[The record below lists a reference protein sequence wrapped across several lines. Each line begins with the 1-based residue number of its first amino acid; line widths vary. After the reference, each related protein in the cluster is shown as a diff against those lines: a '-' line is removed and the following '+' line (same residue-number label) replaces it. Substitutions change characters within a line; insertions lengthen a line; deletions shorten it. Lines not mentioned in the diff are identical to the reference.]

1 MLCPRGQHALGA
13 VNSTSKTVLAL
24 PGALFIV
31 YATLWIAPGDGCPY
45 QDTSAA
51 KTPFSHLTFRA

>member
-13 VNSTSKTVLAL
+13 VNSTPKTVLAL

-31 YATLWIAPGDGCPY
+31 YATLWTAPGDGCPH
-45 QDTSAA
+45 QDISAA